1 MMSDLQKA
9 YQANIQAPR
18 SFALSQTQ
26 TGIDAQDFTEGVIY
40 EANGVR
46 VTAFKVKHGA
56 IDAFGFRV
64 DYKRRSVVISG
75 DMSPNDNF
83 LKYAQGADVVIHE
96 VAAARPELV
105 EKSNDVRRIMA
116 NHCTPEQAGEDF
128 SRIRPKLAVYTHF
141 ALFSGEG
148 VTEVTIPEI
157 ISRTRTVYSGR
168 LEAGED
174 LMTISIGETVSVE
187 RSAH

>member
-9 YQANIQAPR
+9 YQANIRTPR
-18 SFALSQTQ
+18 SFALSQRQ
-26 TGIDAQDFTEGVIY
+26 TGIDAQDFTEGIIY

-46 VTAFKVKHGA
+46 VRAFKVKHGA

-64 DYKRRSVVISG
+64 DYQQRSVVISG

-96 VAAARPELV
+96 VAAARRELV
-105 EKSNDVRRIMA
+105 EKSSEVRRIMA
-116 NHCTPEQAGEDF
+116 NHCTPEQAAENF
-128 SRIRPKLAVYTHF
+128 SRIRPTLAVYTHF

-148 VTEVTIPEI
+148 VSEVTIPEI
-157 ISRTRTVYSGR
+157 ISRTRAVYSGR
-168 LEAGED
+168 VEAGED
-174 LMTISIGETVSVE
+174 LMTISIGESVIVQ
-187 RSAH
+187 RFAH